1 MSSVMAQAAVSASV
15 RAWEGQQEGAGERIH
30 ERETERLQGM
40 EEAVLVGHST
50 VTDEIVPV
58 KQSLRRVGKR
68 V

>member
-1 MSSVMAQAAVSASV
+1 MREKDAA
-15 RAWEGQQEGAGERIH
+15 G
-30 ERETERLQGM
+30 T

-58 KQSLRRVGKR
+58 KQPLRRVGKR